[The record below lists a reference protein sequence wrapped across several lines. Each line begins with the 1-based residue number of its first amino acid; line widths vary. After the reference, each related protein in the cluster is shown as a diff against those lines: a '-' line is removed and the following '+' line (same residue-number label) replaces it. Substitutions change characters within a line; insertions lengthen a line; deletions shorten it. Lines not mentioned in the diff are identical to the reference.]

1 MIELQGCQGVCAH
14 LFEHFAET
22 GQIAGMHY
30 LDVEEGAK
38 GISYNSMR
46 KAIEDKPGV
55 SPGF

>member
-1 MIELQGCQGVCAH
+1 MCAH